1 MMNDEINAYGIV
13 RMGDRFGLVREY
25 ADGSRSEPY
34 GEFGSIEEI
43 EATHGSCSVPLIDR
57 TDEDDEGGR

>member
-1 MMNDEINAYGIV
+1 MSNEIIAYGIV
-13 RMGDRFGLVREY
+13 RMGDWFGLVREY

-43 EATHGSCSVPLIDR
+43 EATHGTCSVPLIDR
-57 TDEDDEGGR
+57 TDENEEVQ

>member
-1 MMNDEINAYGIV
+1 MNDDIVAYGIV
-13 RMGDRFGLVREY
+13 RMEDRFGLVREY
-25 ADGSRSEPY
+25 ADGTRSEPY

-57 TDEDDEGGR
+57 TDEDEAAS